1 MQKYKSKYL
10 NSKIIEKVV
19 VLRIRI
25 GFEEFIMINFSY
37 NVVGLW
43 VKNLICK
50 IQSQIIISNEF
61 VQVVSQGF

>member
-43 VKNLICK
+43 VKNLIRK